1 MSTIVI
7 AEAGVNH
14 NGDLQKAF
22 QLVDAASEAGADIV
36 KFQIFK
42 AENLATTSAEKA
54 NYQKKTTNSSES
66 QFSMLKKLELD
77 NESYFKLQEYCHQ
90 KEIDFLLTAFDFD
103 SLKFLLDELRLK
115 ILKIP
120 SGDITNAPLI
130 LSHAVSGRDIILS
143 TGMSNLNEIETALS
157 VISYGYLN
165 QTINLKPSIEDFK
178 KAYNSSEGK
187 DLLEEKVILLHC
199 TTEYPAPL
207 KDINLDAMNTI
218 KDHFKLKVGYSDHS
232 DGTLV
237 PIAAAALGAKI
248 IEKHITLNKN
258 DIGPDHRASLEPD
271 QFKRMI
277 SSIRKVEL
285 LKGDGIKKP
294 RESESSNIMIARKSI
309 FAKKIIKAGEI
320 FSEENIALKRPSK
333 GLDPIMYWEVL
344 GQEATR
350 DYEVDEAI
358 E

>member
-54 NYQKKTTNSSES
+54 NYQKKTSNSSES

-77 NESYFKLQEYCHQ
+77 NESYFKLQKYCHQ

-143 TGMSNLNEIETALS
+143 TGMSNLNEVETALS

-165 QTINLKPSIEDFK
+165 QNINLKPSIEDFK

-207 KDINLDAMNTI
+207 KDINLDAMNTL

-271 QFKRMI
+271 EFKRMI

-294 RESESSNIMIARKSI
+294 RESESSNIIIARKSI

-320 FSEENIALKRPSK
+320 FSEENIALKRPFK
-333 GLDPIMYWEVL
+333 GLDPITYWEVL
-344 GQEATR
+344 GQKATR